1 MYGTMTPDA
10 RGTIDA
16 LTEQHPHYWGPV
28 IVSSEEEKRREYKIS
43 GSGHRVPLQSGVVSE
58 GGFVEE
64 LLFEDGDFDLRVYVP
79 PSGDVSAIT
88 EAVEGTYPTAQLLAK
103 RQFPRS
109 HDSMSEL
116 RQSLSEELT
125 DRQQAVLSFAYHRG
139 YFEWPR
145 DASGEAVADSLGI
158 APDVLS
164 APPEGRKTVVESL
177 FSFTT
182 QPNGH
187 YSSH

>member
-1 MYGTMTPDA
+1 
-10 RGTIDA
+10 
-16 LTEQHPHYWGPV
+16 
-28 IVSSEEEKRREYKIS
+28 
-43 GSGHRVPLQSGVVSE
+43 
-58 GGFVEE
+58 
-64 LLFEDGDFDLRVYVP
+64 
-79 PSGDVSAIT
+79 VSAIT

-125 DRQQAVLSFAYHRG
+125 DRQQAVLEAAYHRG

-158 APDVLS
+158 APRRSLSTSGRPKRRWSNRCFRLLRSPTVTIVATETNYTLIATPLFDRVCSDVQWL
-164 APPEGRKTVVESL
+164 L
-177 FSFTT
+177 
-182 QPNGH
+182 
-187 YSSH
+187 

>member
-1 MYGTMTPDA
+1 
-10 RGTIDA
+10 
-16 LTEQHPHYWGPV
+16 
-28 IVSSEEEKRREYKIS
+28 
-43 GSGHRVPLQSGVVSE
+43 VVSE

-125 DRQQAVLSFAYHRG
+125 DRQQAVLEAAYHRG

-164 APPEGRKTVVESL
+164 APPEGRKDGGRIAVFVYYAAQRPL
-177 FSFTT
+177 
-182 QPNGH
+182 
-187 YSSH
+187 

>member
-1 MYGTMTPDA
+1 
-10 RGTIDA
+10 
-16 LTEQHPHYWGPV
+16 V
-28 IVSSEEEKRREYKIS
+28 IVSSEEEKEESIRFQV
-43 GSGHRVPLQSGVVSE
+43 RVTEFPLQSGVVSE

-125 DRQQAVLSFAYHRG
+125 DRQQAVPEAAYHRG

-145 DASGEAVADSLGI
+145 ATRPARRSPTRWGL
-158 APDVLS
+158 
-164 APPEGRKTVVESL
+164 PPTFSQHLRKAEKTVVESL